1 MKDSILK
8 YFIYARK
15 SSESEDRQVL
25 SIESQKNELLELTK
39 RLNLNIAD
47 TRDESHSAKAPGR
60 PVFNQLLD
68 DVEQGKAQGIIVWN
82 PDRMSRNSVDTGRI
96 IYLFDL
102 GKLQELITPSQTFR
116 NTPND
121 KFLLSML
128 CSSAK
133 LDNDNKGVN
142 VKRGLKAK
150 AEMGIYPAPA
160 PTGYLNN
167 KYAERGNKTVE
178 IDPERFDLVK
188 KMFEMVLSQKYT
200 PIQVL
205 KIATNEWKL
214 QTKKGKEIAR
224 STWYRMLTNPVYAE
238 TFEYPLKS
246 GNWHKAIHVPMI
258 TDQQFDFIQTIL
270 GAKGKQRPQAHIF
283 AFTGLMRCGECG
295 AMITCEEKVKRPKNG
310 NVHRYI
316 YYHCTK
322 RINPNCTQISIEEKE
337 LSKQILEALEGIEIP
352 PEFHDWGLK
361 QVKRV
366 NKKEAEFTDTILT
379 SQQKAY
385 KECLEEISELIDM
398 RASKEITPEEFA
410 EKKPKLETE
419 KNRLKGMLDSI
430 DDRATKWHKKAD
442 ELFDFARD
450 AVDKFNNGGIEDKR
464 YVLSRLGSNL
474 ILKDKK
480 LVIDLEET
488 FIPMIEAAKE
498 ANKIQDTLE
507 PVEEIDRTSQ
517 LEASYSQNPV
527 MLRSLDSNQDNILQR
542 DAYYHYTT
550 PQSTNFTKET

>member
-1 MKDSILK
+1 MKDNTNHIE

-25 SIESQKNELLELTK
+25 SIESQKNELLELTR
-39 RLNLNIAD
+39 RLHLGIAD
-47 TRDESHSAKAPGR
+47 MREESHSAKAPGR
-60 PVFNQLLD
+60 PIFNQMLD
-68 DVEQGKAQGIIVWN
+68 EVEQGRAQGIIVWN

-160 PTGYLNN
+160 PTGYINN

-200 PIQVL
+200 PMQIL
-205 KIATNEWKL
+205 KIATDNWKFK
-214 QTKKGKEIAR
+214 TKKGKLLAR
-224 STWYRMLTNPVYAE
+224 STWYHMLTNPVYAE

-246 GNWHKAIHVPMI
+246 GNWHKAIHAPMI
-258 TDQQFDFIQTIL
+258 TDEQFDFIQTIL
-270 GAKGKQRPQAHIF
+270 GEKGKQRPKAHVF

-310 NVHRYI
+310 KVHRYI

-322 RINPNCTQISIEEKE
+322 RINPNCTQGSIEEKE
-337 LSKQILEALEGIEIP
+337 LSKQILKTIGNIKIP
-352 PEFHDWGLK
+352 PEFHDWGLR

-366 NKKEAEFTDTILT
+366 NQNEAEFTDTILT
-379 SQQKAY
+379 NQQKAY
-385 KECLEEISELIDM
+385 KTCLEEISELINM
-398 RASKEITPEEFA
+398 RAAKEITPEEFA
-410 EKKPKLETE
+410 EKKQKLKTE
-419 KNRLKGMLDSI
+419 KNRLKGLLDDI

-450 AVDKFNNGGIEDKR
+450 AMDKFNNGGLEGKR
-464 YVLSRLGSNL
+464 DVLSKLGSNL

-480 LVIDLEET
+480 LSTDLEEA

-498 ANKIQDTLE
+498 VKKIHERLE
-507 PVEEIDRTSQ
+507 PVEQTDRTSQ
-517 LEASYSQNPV
+517 LDTLYSQNPRF
-527 MLRSLDSNQDNILQR
+527 LGRLDSN
-542 DAYYHYTT
+542 
-550 PQSTNFTKET
+550 